1 MPNPRP
7 ALQAILQM
15 LKTLPSRSGGAIQ
28 VPVEKGASS
37 MLESLK
43 RLLAAGGG
51 KKLFQPQGVE
61 SPEAGRRLILNF
73 LRKTGRGEGAEYLQT
88 TSKKR
93 AWEATLDLASEK
105 TRPNPRLEEVKA
117 MMAELRGMGPEP
129 TTAYRGADLRKRLQE
144 TGEQFGKPFTRPT
157 REQARFSAMQTRKRL
172 YETSNLDPEVFQH
185 DYQTGV
191 QGLTGKMLNA
201 PRLAEIKAAITP
213 EFAAK
218 IKDVNFPDV
227 GPISLARLEQ
237 LLGKETRAMQP
248 FFARGMK
255 QDITLKAGRKARLD
269 YARKTVLGDPTFDP
283 STGRPKAGA
292 ATIFKGAQELG
303 ASLESRRNAAE
314 GVAIMMRDVGGETR
328 SVDEL
333 TQMMMGSME
342 AGVRTGGVE
351 TTQAGRRMLDV
362 ARGMRGGQGGPFLG
376 GPKQVSGALDQ
387 LLGPLRD
394 ISSAE
399 RGPRKEALAKLKQKV
414 LDMMSETYTGGA
426 T

>member
-7 ALQAILQM
+7 ALQAVLQM
-15 LKTLPSRSGGAIQ
+15 LRGTRGEVFQ

-51 KKLFQPQGVE
+51 KKLFQPQAAE
-61 SPEAGRRLILNF
+61 SPEASRRLLLNF
-73 LRKTGRGEGAEYLQT
+73 LRKTGRGEGAEYIEAT
-88 TSKKR
+88 GKKR

-105 TRPNPRLEEVKA
+105 PVNPRLEEVRK
-117 MMAELRGMGPEP
+117 MMTQLREMGPEP
-129 TTAYRGADLRKRLQE
+129 TTAFRGADLRKRLQGM
-144 TGEQFGKPFTRPT
+144 GEEFGRPLTRPT
-157 REQARFSAMQTRKRL
+157 REQARFSAMETRKRL
-172 YETSNLDPEVFQH
+172 YETANLDPEVFQH

-191 QGLTGKMLNA
+191 QGLTGRALTAKQLQ
-201 PRLAEIKAAITP
+201 EIKRAITP

-218 IKDVNFPDV
+218 IKDVKFPDV
-227 GPISLARLEQ
+227 GPISLARLEN
-237 LLGKETRAMQP
+237 LLGKRTRSMQP

-255 QDITLKAGRKARLD
+255 QDVTLRAGRRQRVETARELF
-269 YARKTVLGDPTFDP
+269 TGGPTFDP
-283 STGRPKAGA
+283 TAGPRAGGAGIFRKA
-292 ATIFKGAQELG
+292 QQLG
-303 ASLESRRNAAE
+303 GSLELREASARQTAAL
-314 GVAIMMRDVGGETR
+314 MRSFGDESR

-333 TQMMMGSME
+333 TKMILGSME
-342 AGVRTGGVE
+342 AGSRTGGLE
-351 TTQAGRRMLDV
+351 QTQAGRRMLQAV
-362 ARGMRGGQGGPFLG
+362 TTMRGEAGGLFPK
-376 GPKQVSGALDQ
+376 GPGQVSGALDQ

-414 LDMMSETYTGGA
+414 LDMMGETYTGGA